1 MTSGKISIAI
11 SAYFVEWQFRPWCSD
26 GHGNTEARVLQSLQF
41 LNLTPSL
48 VGYSREAIH
57 PEADFRVEVVLITVL
72 GQNKCPE
79 AVGGAGVGTEIN
91 FQQLKR
97 GYEEEELKSE
107 LIWHNDFESGFQDKI
122 Y

>member
-1 MTSGKISIAI
+1 MN
-11 SAYFVEWQFRPWCSD
+11 PCPN
-26 GHGNTEARVLQSLQF
+26 NTQGPR
-41 LNLTPSL
+41 
-48 VGYSREAIH
+48 
-57 PEADFRVEVVLITVL
+57 VLITVL

-107 LIWHNDFESGFQDKI
+107 LI
-122 Y
+122 